1 MATNFINALSFAGD
15 ALCSKAARVA
25 GIGTGRLQFA
35 VVWITNRCNLRC
47 LMCDQWKSSP
57 HEAQLELTTGQ
68 WCSFIDSLKRMHARI
83 LVITGGEP
91 LLRDDTPEI
100 IRYASDK
107 GISTH
112 LCTNGTLLDECLIRR
127 MRDSG
132 LDSLSVSLDSAD
144 AATHNLIRGSV
155 CYGQVVENIRA
166 LRSLAPSIKVGINCV
181 INRHNL
187 FGLHRLADFAICL
200 GVNQL
205 KFDLVHRNLKH
216 RHKAPE
222 SMKTIMFNKQDESDV
237 RKQVR
242 NLKAALS
249 TNCLLSNSTVYL
261 NNIPSS
267 ISGRGACARLRCYCG
282 YISCAV
288 DSMGWVSAC
297 EHMTGTLNIADTP
310 MEKYGRAKNFMPS
323 AMRSAHV
330 ARNAG
335 IVPMLK

>member
-1 MATNFINALSFAGD
+1 LAFIVF
-15 ALCSKAARVA
+15 
-25 GIGTGRLQFA
+25 
-35 VVWITNRCNLRC
+35 
-47 LMCDQWKSSP
+47 
-57 HEAQLELTTGQ
+57 
-68 WCSFIDSLKRMHARI
+68 
-83 LVITGGEP
+83 
-91 LLRDDTPEI
+91 
-100 IRYASDK
+100 
-107 GISTH
+107 
-112 LCTNGTLLDECLIRR
+112 
-127 MRDSG
+127 
-132 LDSLSVSLDSAD
+132 
-144 AATHNLIRGSV
+144 
-155 CYGQVVENIRA
+155 
-166 LRSLAPSIKVGINCV
+166 
-181 INRHNL
+181 
-187 FGLHRLADFAICL
+187 ADFAICL

-310 MEKYGRAKNFMPS
+310 MEKIWQSKEFYAQRHAVRTCCQKCWDSSHAEINIRLALQHWLHIAGQAK
-323 AMRSAHV
+323 RE
-330 ARNAG
+330 AG
-335 IVPMLK
+335 YYLKKQGLRQ